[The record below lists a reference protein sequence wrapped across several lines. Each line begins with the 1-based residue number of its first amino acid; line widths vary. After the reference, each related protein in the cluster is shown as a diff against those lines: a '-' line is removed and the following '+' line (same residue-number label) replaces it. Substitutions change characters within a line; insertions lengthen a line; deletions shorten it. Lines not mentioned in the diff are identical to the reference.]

1 MKKLF
6 FSIIFVL
13 VSLTASVSANTE
25 EVKGAFWC
33 CVTIQVSTA
42 DGEVTSTTACSPYG
56 CDDAYTAAYEN
67 ASLLGYVM
75 DDGGCN

>member
-25 EVKGAFWC
+25 EVKGDDWC
-33 CVTIQVSTA
+33 CIDVPLYGI
-42 DGEVTSTTACSPYG
+42 TSCSPYG
-56 CDDAYTAAYEN
+56 CYDAAIGAAEMIAIMDQN
-67 ASLLGYVM
+67 GYQP
-75 DDGGCN
+75 GG